1 MTHQLRLTSE
11 TCFIKSTN
19 FVGGKEDKGEF
30 NHGFWLVYGNTAWL
44 KQCDAVLKPEN
55 MMSKVFR

>member
-30 NHGFWLVYGNTAWL
+30 GSQVTMGSDWCMAT
-44 KQCDAVLKPEN
+44 QPD
-55 MMSKVFR
+55 